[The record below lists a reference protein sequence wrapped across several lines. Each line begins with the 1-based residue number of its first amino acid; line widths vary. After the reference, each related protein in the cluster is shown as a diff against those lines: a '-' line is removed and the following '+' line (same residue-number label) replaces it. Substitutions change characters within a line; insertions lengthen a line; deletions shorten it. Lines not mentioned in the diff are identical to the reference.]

1 VNVLIV
7 GGTRFLGHELAWRLL
22 AAGHEL
28 TLLNRGTLKDAFGDR
43 VERLRGDRRGPDL
56 ARLVAG
62 RSFDAA
68 VDFAAYDG
76 EDGRRVAEA
85 LDGRVGNYVVVS
97 NGQVYLVREDCP
109 SPARETDYEGPLLP
123 EPQDPY
129 DKGQWDYG
137 VGKRALE
144 DALVEAWQRRRFP
157 STRLRIPMVN
167 GPRDHFRRIE
177 RYLWRML
184 DGGPVLLPGGGA
196 HRVRHVYSGSVARA
210 IAGWLGREQ
219 TFGQAYNLAQDETP
233 TLAELL
239 RELAAALGA
248 PDRLLDVPEERVR
261 AAGLD
266 PLVLSP
272 FSGRWMSFLDPARA
286 KAELGFVH
294 EPLRPYLETIVAAFL
309 AHPSPEAPAGYGR
322 RADERE
328 LARSLAAR

>member
-1 VNVLIV
+1 VKLLIV

-22 AAGHEL
+22 AAGHQL
-28 TLLNRGTLKDAFGDR
+28 TLFNRGTLPDAFGGR
-43 VERLRGDRRGPDL
+43 VERLRGDRKGPQL

-76 EDGRRVAEA
+76 EDGRSVVEV
-85 LDGRVGNYVVVS
+85 LSGRVGHYVVIS
-97 NGQVYLVREDCP
+97 TGQVYLVRERKP
-109 SPARETDYEGPLLP
+109 SPARESDYDGPLLP
-123 EPQDPY
+123 EPEDAD

-137 VGKRALE
+137 MGKRALE

-196 HRVRHVYSGSVARA
+196 QRVRHVYSGAVARA
-210 IAGWLGREQ
+210 IAAWLGREQ

-239 RELAAALGA
+239 HELAAALGA
-248 PDRLLDVPEERVR
+248 PDRLVAVSEEQFR
-261 AAGLD
+261 ASGLD

-272 FSGRWMSFLDPARA
+272 FSGRWMSFLDPSRA
-286 KAELGFVH
+286 KSELGFVH
-294 EPLRPYLETIVAAFL
+294 EPLRAYLDAIVAASL
-309 AHPSPEAPAGYGR
+309 AHPSPDAPVGYER
-322 RADERE
+322 RGDEKA
-328 LARSLAAR
+328 LARSCAAR